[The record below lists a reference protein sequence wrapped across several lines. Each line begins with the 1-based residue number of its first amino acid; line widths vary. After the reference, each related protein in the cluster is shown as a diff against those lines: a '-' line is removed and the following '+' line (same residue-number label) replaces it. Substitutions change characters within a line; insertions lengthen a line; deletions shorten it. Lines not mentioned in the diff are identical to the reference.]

1 MFHGFGMYHDNL
13 GIFEN
18 MSRGA
23 EVPLENLKE
32 NKTIWKKHPLVT
44 QLLSCYC
51 DFKLS
56 VGCRVLDNI
65 VNFNVLF
72 PRDQTGGTLNF
83 KITFVVIHKCLDK
96 I

>member
-18 MSRGA
+18 VSRGA

-44 QLLSCYC
+44 
-51 DFKLS
+51 
-56 VGCRVLDNI
+56 
-65 VNFNVLF
+65 
-72 PRDQTGGTLNF
+72 
-83 KITFVVIHKCLDK
+83 
-96 I
+96 